1 MGGVCRRVLL
11 LAFCAAAAM
20 AFGGPALA
28 QGASPKAF
36 VEQLYQP
43 YLKKGF
49 KGMNTSKP
57 AILRRYFEPALA
69 AAIIKDRAAAAKRN
83 EVPTLNGDPFID
95 AQDWEIA
102 NLKIDM
108 KPMGGKAAAAVA
120 YTNFKEPRTVTL
132 DLVKTPA
139 GWRIAEIKAPS
150 GSLRELFKLK

>member
-1 MGGVCRRVLL
+1 MGGVCRRAIL
-11 LAFCAAAAM
+11 LAFCTAAAM
-20 AFGGPALA
+20 AFGGPAQA

-36 VEQLYQP
+36 VEQLYKP

-49 KGMNTSKP
+49 KGVDYSKP

-69 AAIIKDRAAAAKRN
+69 AAIIKDQAAAAKRS

-102 NLKIDM
+102 NLKIDVN
-108 KPMGGKAAAAVA
+108 PAGGKASAAVA
-120 YTNFKEPRTVTL
+120 YTNFNEPRTVTL
-132 DLVKTPA
+132 DLVKTAA